1 MMNVHLLHRNADFDW
16 SAELPWNADA
26 LVADLAL
33 ETLFRAMAQSDER
46 ILGVVRKLVLA
57 GVQGDAETIDYRQD
71 VLQDCLKN
79 IKVVRELYAIATEAL
94 EKAKK
99 RYLGTLARYPHWV
112 LNDAIEHMEAFASSL
127 QRLRA
132 VAGRHAG
139 DFTSEGWTAFFSILE
154 RDLDHDFFLR
164 ADDHLRQ
171 LKFRGAVT
179 FSTHLV
185 EGNKPGKYVLHR
197 TPQPAWSIWRMLW
210 ERLRAFFFSPTLPPH
225 SFAIHPRDEAGIR
238 ALDRLHDRGIAEVA
252 NALARSKDHV
262 RNFFEMLASE
272 LAFYIGCA
280 NLREQLTRKGEPV
293 GLPVVAREQ
302 SQLSFHGLYDVC
314 LSLSLDGRVVGNEAN
329 ADGKDLVVITG
340 ANQGGK
346 STLLRS
352 IGLAQLMMQCGMFV
366 PADAFRSS
374 LCSGLF
380 THYKREE
387 DVAMES
393 GKFDEELSRMSD
405 IVDHIAQR
413 SMILF
418 NESFAAT
425 NEREGSEIARQ
436 IITAL
441 SDKSIR
447 VAYVTHLYE
456 LAHGLYETRR
466 KSALFLRAQRDANG
480 ARTFKLVEGEPLRT
494 SFGEDLYNGLFGDS
508 DNPIATEAI
517 SERTG

>member
-1 MMNVHLLHRNADFDW
+1 MTNVHLLHRNADFDW
-16 SAELPWNADA
+16 SAALPWNADT

-33 ETLFRAMAQSDER
+33 ETLFRAMAQNDER
-46 ILGVVRKLVLA
+46 ILGAARKVVLA
-57 GVQGDAETIDYRQD
+57 GVQGDAEMIAFRQN
-71 VLQDCLKN
+71 VLQDCMTN
-79 IKVVRELYAIATEAL
+79 IKVVRELYAISTEAL

-112 LNDAIEHMEAFASSL
+112 LNDAIEHMESFVGSL
-127 QRLRA
+127 RKVRA
-132 VAGRHAG
+132 VADRHAA
-139 DFTSEGWTAFFSILE
+139 DFASDGWRTFFSTLKRE
-154 RDLDHDFFLR
+154 LDHDFFLR
-164 ADDHLRQ
+164 ANDHLQQ
-171 LKFRGAVT
+171 LKCRGAVT
-179 FSTHLV
+179 FGTRLV
-185 EGNKPGKYVLHR
+185 EENKPGKYILHR
-197 TPQPAWSIWRMLW
+197 TPQSAWSVWRMLW
-210 ERLRAFFFSPTLPPH
+210 ERLIALFFSPKLPPH

-238 ALDRLHDRGIAEVA
+238 ALDRLHDRGTAEVA
-252 NALARSKDHV
+252 NSLAAAKDHV
-262 RNFFEMLASE
+262 QNFFDMLASE

-280 NLREQLTRKGEPV
+280 NLREQLAPKGEPV
-293 GLPVVAREQ
+293 SLPVIAREQ
-302 SQLSFHGLYDVC
+302 NLLSFRGLYDVC
-314 LSLSLDGRVVGNEAN
+314 LSLSLSRRVVGNDAN
-329 ADGKDLVVITG
+329 GDGKDLVVITG

-393 GKFDEELSRMSD
+393 GKFDEELSRMSA
-405 IVDHIAQR
+405 IVDHIAPH

-436 IITAL
+436 IVRAL

-447 VAYVTHLYE
+447 IAYVTHLYE
-456 LAHGLYETRR
+456 FAHGLYETTR
-466 KSALFLRAQRDANG
+466 KSALFLRAQRDADG
-480 ARTFKLVEGEPLRT
+480 VRTFKLVEGEPLRT
-494 SFGEDLYNGLFGDS
+494 SFGEDLYNGLFGES
-508 DNPIATEAI
+508 DKRDATAAACQQ
-517 SERTG
+517 TG